1 MIGEQ
6 HRAHTNN
13 ASRPSRWIAGITG
26 WVLVA
31 SLFGLPTNLGTALAF
46 GLTSHDP
53 RVAASSAGGRYYD
66 HRFGT
71 VAVRRGIVYRRAVR
85 ADGRTVALHLDVYT
99 PAKDA
104 ARNRAAIVW
113 LHPGGFTDGD
123 RTDMAAFA
131 RDDAERGFVA
141 IAIDYRLRPT
151 VQWFDLVG
159 RQAAARDAYVD
170 AVAAIEFV
178 QRHADEY
185 GIDPSLV
192 FAGGYSAGAITA
204 FDLAYPPDGARR
216 VALAGV
222 VPISGYGNGTPAAGA
237 PPVLAFQGTTDP
249 LVPYA
254 LAVRTCTEARRA
266 GDDCTLVTL
275 AGAGHDIG
283 TTMFP
288 AISDTAAAFLA
299 AIVARP
305 RVPS

>member
-1 MIGEQ
+1 VIGAQ
-6 HRAHTNN
+6 HRAHTTKLP
-13 ASRPSRWIAGITG
+13 RRSRWIAGISG

-31 SLFGLPTNLGTALAF
+31 SLFGLPANLGAALTF
-46 GLTSHDP
+46 GLSSHTRP
-53 RVAASSAGGRYYD
+53 VAAEAGGRYFD
-66 HRFGT
+66 HHFGT
-71 VAVRRGIVYRRAVR
+71 VAVRRGVVYRRAVR
-85 ADGRTVALHLDVYT
+85 ADGRAVALQLDVYT
-99 PAKDA
+99 PAGDT

-141 IAIDYRLRPT
+141 VAVDYRVRPG

-159 RQAAARDAYVD
+159 REAAARDAYDD
-170 AVAAIEFV
+170 AVAAIEFLTS
-178 QRHADEY
+178 HANEY

-222 VPISGYGNGTPAAGA
+222 VPISGYGNGMPAPGA

-254 LAVRTCTEARRA
+254 LARRTCTEARRA

-275 AGAGHDIG
+275 SGAGHDIG
-283 TTMFP
+283 TTMFA
-288 AISDTAAAFLA
+288 AISDSAAAFLA
-299 AIVARP
+299 AIVAQP
-305 RVPS
+305 RVRT

>member
-6 HRAHTNN
+6 HRAHTNKLP
-13 ASRPSRWIAGITG
+13 RRSRWIAGISG

-31 SLFGLPTNLGTALAF
+31 SLFGLPTHLNPALAL
-46 GLTSHDP
+46 GLTAHGQ
-53 RVAASSAGGRYYD
+53 RVAANATGSRYYD
-66 HRFGT
+66 HRFGA
-71 VAVRRGIVYRRAVR
+71 VAVRRGIVYRRAIR
-85 ADGRTVALHLDVYT
+85 ADGRAVALHLDVYV
-99 PAKDA
+99 PAGDT

-113 LHPGGFTDGD
+113 LHPGGFTGGD

-141 IAIDYRLRPT
+141 ITVDYRLRPKM
-151 VQWFDLVG
+151 QWFDLPR
-159 RQAAARDAYVD
+159 RQAAARDAHVD

-178 QRHADEY
+178 QRHADQY

-204 FDLAYPPDGARR
+204 FDLAYPPAGAPR

-266 GDDCTLVTL
+266 RDDCRLVTFT
-275 AGAGHDIG
+275 GSGHDIG
-283 TTMFP
+283 TTMLA
-288 AISDTAAAFLA
+288 AISDSAAAFLA
-299 AIVARP
+299 AIAT
-305 RVPS
+305 